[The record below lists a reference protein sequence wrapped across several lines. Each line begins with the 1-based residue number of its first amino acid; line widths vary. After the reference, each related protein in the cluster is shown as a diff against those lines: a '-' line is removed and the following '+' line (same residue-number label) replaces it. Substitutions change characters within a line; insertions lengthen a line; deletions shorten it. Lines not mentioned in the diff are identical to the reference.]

1 MCNDMPKQADIS
13 LEDEFRQRERFE
25 IEQAALRLLTNREH
39 TRAELRRKL
48 ASRVSGEGL
57 LEQVL
62 DELEAQNALSDQR
75 FVETYIDVRRRKG
88 FGPRRV
94 RMELQDKG
102 AAKALIADWLD
113 ESDPVWD
120 QALAETARRKFGDRL
135 VKDYRERARRA
146 RFLEYRGFAPERI
159 RALLWRDD

>member
-1 MCNDMPKQADIS
+1 MF
-13 LEDEFRQRERFE
+13 LEDEFRKREHYE

-48 ASRVSGEGL
+48 ASRVSEEGL

-62 DELEAQNALSDQR
+62 DGLETQNALSDQR
-75 FVETYIDVRRRKG
+75 FVETYIDARQRKG

-94 RMELQDKG
+94 RMELRDKG
-102 AAKALIADWLD
+102 AAKALIDDWLD
-113 ESDPVWD
+113 ESDPAWD
-120 QALAETARRKFGDRL
+120 EALAEVARRKFGDQPAT
-135 VKDYRERARRA
+135 DYRERARRA

-159 RALLWRDD
+159 RALLRGVDD